1 MNVPIR
7 RLLAVVLLLF
17 ALLVAFTSN
26 WSVFDAEELEAKT
39 ENKRPLFEAQ
49 QIKRGK
55 ITTADGQ
62 VIANSKKTGEN
73 ESFQYVRRYPMGSLF
88 GNPIGY
94 SFITQGTSGFERSE
108 NATLT
113 GEENEFVSIIDQIRG
128 QQRQGSDIVTTL
140 DASAQQLATDQ
151 LEATGRPGAVVAI
164 EPSTG
169 AVRVMASTPGY
180 DPNTVPD
187 DQDQLNTA
195 DPSVLTNRA
204 IQDAYPPGSTFK
216 VVTAA
221 AALDS
226 GAATPDTILSGASP
240 QEFSGVDLANA
251 EGEQFGD
258 IDMRTAL
265 THSVNTYFAQL
276 GEDVGAETL
285 LDYMDRFGFGSDPEV
300 QLPDDQKTPSGI
312 FVPTDKGTYKQVDSD
327 FDLARVAIG
336 QGGEEGQV
344 LATVTQMAEVAATVA
359 NDGKLMK
366 PTFVQQVVDPDG
378 RVTDELD
385 PEVQSE
391 VISEDTASELTD
403 MMTSV
408 VDEGT
413 AADLAGDLGG
423 TTFAGK
429 TGTAEINIEEDLA
442 RPWFIAFAP
451 ADDPQIAIAVTTDP
465 CTGCF
470 GGTNAGP
477 IATAVMNELLNNG

>member
-1 MNVPIR
+1 VNVPIR

-17 ALLVAFTSN
+17 ALLVGFTSQ
-26 WSVFDAEELEAKT
+26 WSVFDADDLEAKT

-55 ITTADGQ
+55 ITTADGE
-62 VIANSKKTGEN
+62 VIANSTKTGEN
-73 ESFQYVRRYPMGSLF
+73 ESFQYVRRYPQGSLF

-94 SFITQGTSGFERSE
+94 SFITQGTSGFERAE

-113 GEENEFVSIIDQIRG
+113 GEENEFVSILDQIRG
-128 QQRQGSDIVTTL
+128 QQREGSDIVTTL

-151 LEATGRPGAVVAI
+151 LEATGRPGAVVAMD
-164 EPSTG
+164 PSTG
-169 AVRVMASTPGY
+169 AIRVMASTPGY
-180 DPNTVPD
+180 DPNTVPE
-187 DQDQLNTA
+187 DQDKLNKA

-204 IQDAYPPGSTFK
+204 IQSLYPPGSTFK

-226 GAATPDTILSGASP
+226 GAATPDTVLSGATP
-240 QEFSGVDLANA
+240 QTFSGVPLSNA
-251 EGEQFGD
+251 GGEPFGD

-276 GEDVGAETL
+276 GEDVGADTL
-285 LDYMDRFGFGSDPEV
+285 LEYMDRFGFGSDPEV
-300 QLPDDQKTPSGI
+300 QLPDDQKAASGI
-312 FVPTDKGTYKQVDSD
+312 FVVGGKAGFKQVDEG

-336 QGGEEGQV
+336 QGGQEGEV
-344 LATVTQMAEVAATVA
+344 RASVTQMAEVAATIA
-359 NDGKLMK
+359 NGGKLMK
-366 PTFVQQVVDPDG
+366 PTLVEKVVDPDG

-385 PEVQSE
+385 PEVQSD
-391 VISEDTASELTD
+391 VVSEETASELAD

-413 AADLAGDLGG
+413 AAALADDLGG

-429 TGTAEINIEEDLA
+429 TGTAEINIEQDTA
-442 RPWFIAFAP
+442 QPWFIAFAP
-451 ADDPQIAIAVTTDP
+451 VEDPQVAIAVTTDP
-465 CTGCF
+465 CAGCF
-470 GGTNAGP
+470 GGEVAGP
-477 IATAVMNELLNNG
+477 IATAVMNELLSG

>member
-251 EGEQFGD
+251 GGEQFGD

-265 THSVNTYFAQL
+265 TESVNTYFAQL

-385 PEVQSE
+385 PEVQSD

-451 ADDPQIAIAVTTDP
+451 VDDPQIAIAVTTDP

>member
-1 MNVPIR
+1 VNVPIR

-17 ALLVAFTSN
+17 ALLVGFTSQ
-26 WSVFDAEELEAKT
+26 WLVFDADDLEAKT

-55 ITTADGQ
+55 ITTADGE
-62 VIANSKKTGEN
+62 VIANSTKTGEN
-73 ESFQYVRRYPMGSLF
+73 ESFQYVRKYPQGSLF

-94 SFITQGTSGFERSE
+94 SFITQGTSGFERAE

-113 GEENEFVSIIDQIRG
+113 GEENEFVSILDQIRG
-128 QQRQGSDIVTTL
+128 QQREGSDIVTTL

-151 LEATGRPGAVVAI
+151 LEATGRPGAVVAMD
-164 EPSTG
+164 PSTG
-169 AVRVMASTPGY
+169 AIRVMASTPGY
-180 DPNTVPD
+180 DPNTVPE
-187 DQDQLNTA
+187 DQDKLNKA

-204 IQDAYPPGSTFK
+204 IQSLYPPGSTFK

-226 GAATPDTILSGASP
+226 GAATPDTVLSGASP

-251 EGEQFGD
+251 GGEQFGD

-276 GEDVGAETL
+276 GEDVGADTL
-285 LDYMDRFGFGSDPEV
+285 LEYMDRFGFGSDPEV
-300 QLPDDQKTPSGI
+300 QLPDDQKAASGI
-312 FVPTDKGTYKQVDSD
+312 FVVGGKAGFKQVDEG

-336 QGGEEGQV
+336 QGGQEGEV
-344 LATVTQMAEVAATVA
+344 RASVTQMAEVAATIA
-359 NDGKLMK
+359 NGGKLMK
-366 PTFVQQVVDPDG
+366 PTLVEKVVDPDG

-385 PEVQSE
+385 PEVQSD
-391 VISEDTASELTD
+391 VVSEETASELAD

-413 AADLAGDLGG
+413 AAALADDLGG

-429 TGTAEINIEEDLA
+429 TGTAEINIEQDTA
-442 RPWFIAFAP
+442 QPWFIAFAP
-451 ADDPQIAIAVTTDP
+451 VEDPQVAIAVTTDP
-465 CTGCF
+465 CAGCF
-470 GGTNAGP
+470 GGEVAGP
-477 IATAVMNELLNNG
+477 IATAVMNELLSG

>member
-7 RLLAVVLLLF
+7 RLLAVVLILF
-17 ALLVAFTSN
+17 ALLVGFTSN
-26 WSVFDAEELEAKT
+26 WSVFDASDLEAKT

-55 ITTADGQ
+55 ITTSDGQ
-62 VIANSKKTGEN
+62 VIANSTKSGEN
-73 ESFQYVRRYPMGSLF
+73 ESYQYLRRYPQGSLF

-94 SFITQGTSGFERSE
+94 SFITQGTSGFERAE

-128 QQRQGSDIVTTL
+128 QQREGSDIVTTL
-140 DASAQQLATDQ
+140 DSSAQQLATDQ
-151 LEATGRPGAVVAI
+151 LQATGRPGAVVAI

-169 AVRVMASTPGY
+169 AVKVMASTPGF
-180 DPNTVPD
+180 DPNQVPD
-187 DQDQLNTA
+187 DLDQFNKA
-195 DPSVLTNRA
+195 DPSVLTNRS
-204 IQDAYPPGSTFK
+204 IQSLYPPGSTFK

-226 GAATPDTILSGASP
+226 GAATPDTTFDGSSP
-240 QEFSGVDLANA
+240 QTFSGVPLSNA
-251 EGEQFGD
+251 GGEQFGT

-276 GEDVGAETL
+276 GESVGAETL
-285 LDYMDRFGFGSDPEV
+285 LDYMHRFGFGKDPEV
-300 QLPDDQKTPSGI
+300 QLPDDQMAASGILTPSG
-312 FVPTDKGTYKQVDSD
+312 KSGYKQVDEG

-336 QGGEEGQV
+336 QGGQEGQV
-344 LATVTQMAEVAATVA
+344 LSTVTQMAEVAATVA
-359 NDGKLMK
+359 NGGKLMK
-366 PTFVQQVVDPDG
+366 PTLIEKVVDPDG

-385 PEVQSE
+385 PEVQSD
-391 VISEDTASELTD
+391 VMSEETASELAD

-413 AADLAGDLGG
+413 AADLAGNLGG

-429 TGTAEINIEEDLA
+429 TGTAEINIEQDIA
-442 RPWFIAFAP
+442 QPWFIAFAP
-451 ADDPQIAIAVTTDP
+451 VEDPKIAVAVTTDP
-465 CTGCF
+465 CAGCF
-470 GGTNAGP
+470 GGTDAGP
-477 IATAVMNELLNNG
+477 IATAVMNEILNGG

>member
-1 MNVPIR
+1 VNVPIR

-17 ALLVAFTSN
+17 ALLVGFTSQ
-26 WSVFDAEELEAKT
+26 WSVFDADDLEAKT

-55 ITTADGQ
+55 ITTADGE
-62 VIANSKKTGEN
+62 VIANSTKTGEN
-73 ESFQYVRRYPMGSLF
+73 ESFQYVRKYPQGSLF

-94 SFITQGTSGFERSE
+94 SFITQGTSGFERAE
-108 NATLT
+108 YATLT
-113 GEENEFVSIIDQIRG
+113 GEENEFVSILDQIRG
-128 QQRQGSDIVTTL
+128 QQREGSDIVTTL

-151 LEATGRPGAVVAI
+151 LEATGRPGAVVAMD
-164 EPSTG
+164 PSTG
-169 AVRVMASTPGY
+169 AIRVMASTPGY
-180 DPNTVPD
+180 DPNTVPE
-187 DQDQLNTA
+187 DQDKLNKA

-204 IQDAYPPGSTFK
+204 IQSLYPPGSTFK

-226 GAATPDTILSGASP
+226 GAATPDTVLSGASP

-251 EGEQFGD
+251 GGEQFGD

-276 GEDVGAETL
+276 GESVGADTL
-285 LDYMDRFGFGSDPEV
+285 LEYMDRFGFGSDPEV
-300 QLPDDQKTPSGI
+300 QLPDDQKAASGI
-312 FVPTDKGTYKQVDSD
+312 FVVGGKAGFKQVDEG

-336 QGGEEGQV
+336 QGGQEGEV
-344 LATVTQMAEVAATVA
+344 RASVTQMAEVAATIA
-359 NDGKLMK
+359 NGGKLMK
-366 PTFVQQVVDPDG
+366 PTLVEKVVDPDG

-385 PEVQSE
+385 PEVQSD
-391 VISEDTASELTD
+391 VVSEETASELAD

-413 AADLAGDLGG
+413 AAALADDLGG

-429 TGTAEINIEEDLA
+429 TGTAEINIEQDTA
-442 RPWFIAFAP
+442 QPWFIAFAP
-451 ADDPQIAIAVTTDP
+451 VEDPQVAIAVTTDP
-465 CTGCF
+465 CAGCF
-470 GGTNAGP
+470 GGEVAGP
-477 IATAVMNELLNNG
+477 IATAVMNELLSG

>member
-1 MNVPIR
+1 VNVPIR

-17 ALLVAFTSN
+17 ALLVGFTSQ
-26 WSVFDAEELEAKT
+26 WSVFDADDLEAKT

-55 ITTADGQ
+55 ITTADGE
-62 VIANSKKTGEN
+62 VIANSTKTGEN
-73 ESFQYVRRYPMGSLF
+73 ESFQYVRKYPQGSLF

-94 SFITQGTSGFERSE
+94 SFITQGTSGFERAE

-113 GEENEFVSIIDQIRG
+113 GEENEFVSILDQIRG
-128 QQRQGSDIVTTL
+128 QQREGSDIVTTL

-151 LEATGRPGAVVAI
+151 LEATGRPGAVVAMD
-164 EPSTG
+164 PSTG
-169 AVRVMASTPGY
+169 AIRVMASTPGY
-180 DPNTVPD
+180 DPNTVPE
-187 DQDQLNTA
+187 DQDKLNKA

-204 IQDAYPPGSTFK
+204 IQSLYPPGSTFK

-226 GAATPDTILSGASP
+226 GAATPDTVLSGASP

-251 EGEQFGD
+251 GGEQFGD

-276 GEDVGAETL
+276 GESVGADTL
-285 LDYMDRFGFGSDPEV
+285 LEYMDRFGFGSDPEV
-300 QLPDDQKTPSGI
+300 QLPDDQKAASGI
-312 FVPTDKGTYKQVDSD
+312 FVVGGKAGFKQVDEG

-336 QGGEEGQV
+336 QGGQEGEV
-344 LATVTQMAEVAATVA
+344 RASVTQMAEVAATIA
-359 NDGKLMK
+359 NGGKLMK
-366 PTFVQQVVDPDG
+366 PTLVEKVVDPDG

-385 PEVQSE
+385 PEVQSD
-391 VISEDTASELTD
+391 VVSEETASELAD

-413 AADLAGDLGG
+413 AAALADDLGG

-429 TGTAEINIEEDLA
+429 TGTAEINIEQDTA
-442 RPWFIAFAP
+442 QPWFIAFAP
-451 ADDPQIAIAVTTDP
+451 VEDPQVAIAVTTDP
-465 CTGCF
+465 CAGCF
-470 GGTNAGP
+470 GGEVAGP
-477 IATAVMNELLNNG
+477 IATAVMNELLSG

>member
-7 RLLAVVLLLF
+7 RLLAVVLILF
-17 ALLVAFTSN
+17 ALLVGFTSN
-26 WSVFDAEELEAKT
+26 WSVFDASELEAKT

-55 ITTADGQ
+55 ITTSDGQ
-62 VIANSKKTGEN
+62 VIANSKKVGEN
-73 ESFQYVRRYPMGSLF
+73 ENYQYVRRYPKGSLF

-94 SFITQGTSGFERSE
+94 SFITQGTSGFERAE

-113 GEENEFVSIIDQIRG
+113 GEENEFISIIDQIRG

-151 LEATGRPGAVVAI
+151 LQASGRPGAVVAI

-169 AVRVMASTPGY
+169 AVRVMASTPGF
-180 DPNTVPD
+180 DPNTVPE
-187 DQDQLNTA
+187 DQDQLNKA
-195 DPSVLTNRA
+195 DPPVLTNRA

-226 GAATPDTILSGASP
+226 GTATPEQTYDSSSP
-240 QEFSGVDLANA
+240 QDFSGVPLANA
-251 EGEQFGD
+251 GGEQFGV

-265 THSVNTYFAQL
+265 TNSVNTYFAQL
-276 GEDVGAETL
+276 GEDVGADTL
-285 LDYMDRFGFGSDPEV
+285 LEYMDRFGFGRDPEV

-312 FVPTDKGTYKQVDSD
+312 FATAGKGGFKQVDSG
-327 FDLARVAIG
+327 FDIARVAIG
-336 QGGEEGQV
+336 QGGEEGQI
-344 LATVTQMAEVAATVA
+344 LATVTQMAEVAATIA
-359 NDGKLMK
+359 NGGKLMK

-378 RVTDELD
+378 RVTEELD
-385 PEVQSE
+385 PEVQSD

-408 VDEGT
+408 VEEGT
-413 AADLAGDLGG
+413 AEALSGTVPGG
-423 TTFAGK
+423 FAGK
-429 TGTAEINIEEDLA
+429 TGTAEINIEQDLA

-451 ADDPQIAIAVTTDP
+451 VDDPKIAVAVTTDP

-470 GGTNAGP
+470 GGTDAGP
-477 IATAVMNELLNNG
+477 IATSVMNEILGGG

>member
-251 EGEQFGD
+251 GGEQFGD

>member
-17 ALLVAFTSN
+17 ALLVGFTSQ
-26 WSVFDAEELEAKT
+26 WSVFDADDLEAKT

-55 ITTADGQ
+55 ITTADGE
-62 VIANSKKTGEN
+62 VIANSTKTGEN
-73 ESFQYVRRYPMGSLF
+73 ESYQYVRKYPQGSLF

-94 SFITQGTSGFERSE
+94 SFITQGTSGFERAE

-128 QQRQGSDIVTTL
+128 QQREGSDIVTTL

-151 LEATGRPGAVVAI
+151 LEATGRPGAVVAMD
-164 EPSTG
+164 PSTG
-169 AVRVMASTPGY
+169 AIRVMASTPGY

-187 DQDQLNTA
+187 DQDQLNKA

-204 IQDAYPPGSTFK
+204 IQSLYPPGSTFK

-226 GAATPDTILSGASP
+226 GAATPDTVLSGATP
-240 QEFSGVDLANA
+240 QTFSGVPLANA
-251 EGEQFGD
+251 GGEPFGD

-276 GEDVGAETL
+276 GESVGAETL
-285 LDYMDRFGFGSDPEV
+285 LEYMDRFGFGSDPEV
-300 QLPDDQKTPSGI
+300 QLPDDQKAASGI
-312 FVPTDKGTYKQVDSD
+312 FVVGGKAGFKQVDEG

-336 QGGEEGQV
+336 QGGQEGEV
-344 LATVTQMAEVAATVA
+344 RASVTQMAEVAATIA
-359 NDGKLMK
+359 NGGKLMK
-366 PTFVQQVVDPDG
+366 PTLIEKVVDPDG

-385 PEVQSE
+385 PEVQSD
-391 VISEDTASELTD
+391 VVSEETASELTD

-413 AADLAGDLGG
+413 AEALADDLGG

-429 TGTAEINIEEDLA
+429 TGTAEINIEQDLA
-442 RPWFIAFAP
+442 QPWFIAFAP
-451 ADDPQIAIAVTTDP
+451 VEDPQIAIAVTTDP

-470 GGTNAGP
+470 GGTDAGP
-477 IATAVMNELLNNG
+477 IATSVMNELLSG

>member
-251 EGEQFGD
+251 GGEQFGD

-265 THSVNTYFAQL
+265 TESVNTYFAQL

>member
-7 RLLAVVLLLF
+7 RLLAVVLVLF
-17 ALLVAFTSN
+17 ALLVGFTSN
-26 WSVFDAEELEAKT
+26 WSVFDASDLEAKT

-55 ITTADGQ
+55 ITTADGE
-62 VIANSKKTGEN
+62 VIANSTKTGDN
-73 ESFQYVRRYPMGSLF
+73 ESYQYVRRYPQGSLF

-94 SFITQGTSGFERSE
+94 SFITQGTSGFERAE

-128 QQRQGSDIVTTL
+128 QQREGSDIVTTL

-169 AVRVMASTPGY
+169 AIRVMASTPGY
-180 DPNTVPD
+180 DPNTVPS
-187 DQDQLNTA
+187 DQDQLNKA

-204 IQDAYPPGSTFK
+204 IQSLYPPGSTFK

-226 GAATPDTILSGASP
+226 GAATPDTTYDGSSP
-240 QEFSGVDLANA
+240 QEFSGVDLSNA
-251 EGEQFGD
+251 GGEQFGV
-258 IDMRTAL
+258 IDMREAL

-285 LDYMDRFGFGSDPEV
+285 LEYMDRFGFGSDPEV
-300 QLPDDQKTPSGI
+300 QLPDDQKAASGI
-312 FVPTDKGTYKQVDSD
+312 FVVGGKAGFKQVDEG

-336 QGGEEGQV
+336 QGGEEGEV
-344 LATVTQMAEVAATVA
+344 RASVTQMAEVAATIA
-359 NDGKLMK
+359 NGGTLMK
-366 PTFVQQVVDPDG
+366 PTLVQQVVDPDG
-378 RVTDELD
+378 RVSDELD
-385 PEVQSE
+385 PEVQSD
-391 VISEDTASELTD
+391 VVSEETASELAD

-429 TGTAEINIEEDLA
+429 TGTAEINIEQDIA
-442 RPWFIAFAP
+442 QPWFIAFAP
-451 ADDPQIAIAVTTDP
+451 VEDPQVAIAVTTDP
-465 CTGCF
+465 CAGCF
-470 GGTNAGP
+470 GGQVAGP
-477 IATAVMNELLNNG
+477 IATSVMNDLLSG

>member
-1 MNVPIR
+1 VNVPIR

-17 ALLVAFTSN
+17 ALLVGFTSQ
-26 WSVFDAEELEAKT
+26 WSVFDADDLEAKT

-55 ITTADGQ
+55 ITTADGE
-62 VIANSKKTGEN
+62 VIANSTKTGEN
-73 ESFQYVRRYPMGSLF
+73 ESFQYVRRYPQGSLF

-94 SFITQGTSGFERSE
+94 SFITQGTSGFERAE

-113 GEENEFVSIIDQIRG
+113 GEENEFVSILDQIRG
-128 QQRQGSDIVTTL
+128 QQREGSDIVTTL

-151 LEATGRPGAVVAI
+151 LEATGRPGAVVAMD
-164 EPSTG
+164 PSTG
-169 AVRVMASTPGY
+169 AIRVMASTPGY
-180 DPNTVPD
+180 DPNTVPE
-187 DQDQLNTA
+187 DQDKLNKA

-204 IQDAYPPGSTFK
+204 IQSLYPPGSTFK

-226 GAATPDTILSGASP
+226 GAATPDTVLSGASP

-251 EGEQFGD
+251 GGEQFGD

-276 GEDVGAETL
+276 GESVGADTL
-285 LDYMDRFGFGSDPEV
+285 LEYMDRFGFGSDPEV
-300 QLPDDQKTPSGI
+300 QLPDDPKAASGI
-312 FVPTDKGTYKQVDSD
+312 FVVGGKAGFKQVDEG

-336 QGGEEGQV
+336 QGGQEGEV
-344 LATVTQMAEVAATVA
+344 RASVTQMAEVAATIA
-359 NDGKLMK
+359 NGGKLMK
-366 PTFVQQVVDPDG
+366 PTLVEKVVDPDG

-385 PEVQSE
+385 PEVQSD
-391 VISEDTASELTD
+391 VVSEETASELAD

-413 AADLAGDLGG
+413 AAALADDLGG

-429 TGTAEINIEEDLA
+429 TGTAEINIEQDTA
-442 RPWFIAFAP
+442 QPWFIAFAP
-451 ADDPQIAIAVTTDP
+451 VEDPQVAIAVTTDP
-465 CTGCF
+465 CAGCF
-470 GGTNAGP
+470 GGEVAGP
-477 IATAVMNELLNNG
+477 IATAVMNELLSG